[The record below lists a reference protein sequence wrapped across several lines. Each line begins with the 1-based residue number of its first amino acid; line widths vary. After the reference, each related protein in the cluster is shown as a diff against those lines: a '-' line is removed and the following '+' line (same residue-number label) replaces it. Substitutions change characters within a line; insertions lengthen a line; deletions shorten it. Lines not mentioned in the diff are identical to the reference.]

1 MNVQGTKWFPPRSAK
16 EIRQLMP
23 DWTRPMTDA
32 QYTACRGLGLT
43 GLIND
48 KTTIGEAAFL
58 INRSYS
64 VRREM
69 GAI

>member
-1 MNVQGTKWFPPRSAK
+1 MNVRGTKWFSPRSAK
-16 EIRQLMP
+16 AIRQLMP
-23 DWTRPMTDA
+23 DWKGPMTEA
-32 QYTACRGLGLT
+32 QYATCRGLGLT

-58 INRSYS
+58 INRCYS

-69 GAI
+69 EAI